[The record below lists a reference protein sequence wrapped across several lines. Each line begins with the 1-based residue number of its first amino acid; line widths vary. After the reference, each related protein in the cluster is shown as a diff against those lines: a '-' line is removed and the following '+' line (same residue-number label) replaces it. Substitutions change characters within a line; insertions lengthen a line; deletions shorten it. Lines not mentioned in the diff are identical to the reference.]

1 MIGFPF
7 TIQKISVYYN
17 IMCNGHDTVALTT
30 LSVTGSA
37 TLALEIESAAISSVS
52 LLLELDSA
60 SCDIAMSLAELL

>member
-1 MIGFPF
+1 
-7 TIQKISVYYN
+7 
-17 IMCNGHDTVALTT
+17 MCNGHDTVALTT

-52 LLLELDSA
+52 LLLELDTAYA